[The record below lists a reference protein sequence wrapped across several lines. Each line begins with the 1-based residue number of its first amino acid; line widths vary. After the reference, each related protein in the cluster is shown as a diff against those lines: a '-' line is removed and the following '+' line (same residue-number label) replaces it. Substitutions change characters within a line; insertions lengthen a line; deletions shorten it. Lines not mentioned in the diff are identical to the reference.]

1 MDFLCLPRDPQWLTY
16 NTGST
21 PVASW
26 MRSVEYISKDYGI
39 FSSTI
44 NQKRAVC
51 ARCFTQ
57 SRPAIIMIPA
67 RTTCPSG
74 WTREYYG
81 YLMASYEGYA
91 HPSNYIC
98 VYYSP
103 SYYTH
108 SDPGQG
114 GGLTFVNADCDGEGT
129 IDECGTGEYVNNRQ
143 LTCVVCSR

>member
-1 MDFLCLPRDPQWLTY
+1 MDFLCLPLNPQWLTY

-21 PVASW
+21 HVSW
-26 MRSVEYISKDYGI
+26 MRSVEYISEDYGI

-44 NQKRAVC
+44 HSKRAVC

-57 SRPAIIMIPA
+57 SRPAIMMIPA
-67 RTTCPSG
+67 RTTCPAG

-81 YLMASYEGYA
+81 YLMASQENYA

-103 SYYTH
+103 SYYTY
-108 SDPGQG
+108 SSPNYG
-114 GGLTFVNADCDGEGT
+114 GGLTFVNADCDGNAS